1 MREETKWIRK
11 SSQGERRR
19 ERKGGILYI
28 VFLLYIIRGMGLKI
42 KSFQQAAGQHRVTRQ
57 SCFCTQVLSHEIP
70 VCK

>member
-28 VFLLYIIRGMGLKI
+28 VFLLYIIKGMGLKI
-42 KSFQQAAGQHRVTRQ
+42 KSFQQAAG
-57 SCFCTQVLSHEIP
+57 
-70 VCK
+70 